1 MFAPNSIIEKL
12 LQLRKSQ
19 AAMTLDALFATDA
32 IQLESIEISSVLHYF
47 RLSGLT
53 IGESIVRKGLFDLSR
68 LGLLTTFKILSRTK
82 GRPFWNYRPQNL
94 TKMAK
99 VLGVNLHRD
108 ENRDAIPFTGF
119 KTTRA
124 YRAAKHYAY
133 LSRLGKSRPSRKH
146 LGQRLG
152 VGRRTT
158 ANYEAGT
165 NIKVTQMLDYE
176 RLTKTDIRF
185 APSKRIS
192 GKFFLE
198 VHRERDMTEAEMDI
212 VYKDFSPDHRILC
225 RKKTTDIVYL
235 PYTAFFVKRELEAGH
250 AVFKAWQT
258 TNLYEIV

>member
-1 MFAPNSIIEKL
+1 MFAPNSIVEKL
-12 LQLRKSQ
+12 LQLKKSQ

-32 IQLESIEISSVLHYF
+32 IQLESIEISSILHYF
-47 RLSGLT
+47 RLSGIG
-53 IGESIVRKGLFDLSR
+53 IGESIVRRGLFDLAR
-68 LGLLTTFKILSRTK
+68 LGLFETFKIMSRSK
-82 GRPFWNYRPQNL
+82 GRPYWNYAPKNTQ
-94 TKMAK
+94 KMAK
-99 VLGVNLHRD
+99 ILGVNLHHS
-108 ENRDAIPFTGF
+108 ENADAIPFTGF

-133 LSRLGKSRPSRKH
+133 IARLGKSRPSRKH

-176 RLTKTDIRF
+176 RLTKKDIRF

-212 VYKDFSPDHRILC
+212 VYKDFSPDHRMLC
-225 RKKTTDIVYL
+225 RKKTKDIVYL
-235 PYTAFFVKRELEAGH
+235 PYTAFFLKRELEAGH
-250 AVFKAWQT
+250 EVFKAWQT
-258 TNLYEIV
+258 TNIYEIV